1 MNEHDKM
8 LRRLYLATNRI
19 DGGYYFF
26 ARGVEVKENVLALL
40 YALNDG
46 QSHTQAEIA
55 RDWLV
60 PKTTVN
66 TNIKELKAAGYV
78 EFLPGQVGREKAL
91 ILTEAGRAYA
101 TRVQQ
106 GMYEAERTALERTL
120 ERFSPEFVDAMD
132 YFADCICEE
141 LRRHTSERGET

>member
-1 MNEHDKM
+1 MNEYDKM

-26 ARGVEVKENVLALL
+26 ARGAEVKENVLALL
-40 YALNDG
+40 YALDDG
-46 QSHTQAEIA
+46 QPPHPGGDRPGLA
-55 RDWLV
+55 D

-78 EFLPGQVGREKAL
+78 AFLPSQAGREKAL
-91 ILTEAGRAYA
+91 VLTEAGRAYA
-101 TRVQQ
+101 RRVQR

-132 YFADCICEE
+132 YFADCVCEE
-141 LRRHTSERGET
+141 LSRRAPQEGDK

>member
-1 MNEHDKM
+1 MNEYDKM

-26 ARGVEVKENVLALL
+26 ARGAEVKENVLALL
-40 YALNDG
+40 YALDDG
-46 QSHTQAEIA
+46 QTHTQAEIA
-55 RDWLV
+55 RDWQI

-78 EFLPGQVGREKAL
+78 AFLPSRAGREKAL
-91 ILTEAGRAYA
+91 VLTEAGRAYA
-101 TRVQQ
+101 RRVQR

-132 YFADCICEE
+132 YFADCVCEE
-141 LRRHTSERGET
+141 LSRRAPQEGDK